1 MKYIFKFIV
10 PLFLVASCSSDD
22 STDNDSNEFC
32 VGDII
37 LTSQTEINE
46 FGEFGCNY
54 VDGNFSIYGESLTD
68 PITDLSPLSN
78 LKEVTKNFSISS
90 VLGNVS
96 IVDGFQNLEKVGLD
110 FVYGG
115 GYDGDV
121 KNLIEISGFNA
132 LQSVGQDFMITQTGP
147 LKIITGFNSLE
158 IIDGD
163 FDFWW
168 NDSLE
173 ELAGFQNLKQVEGS
187 FKIYQ
192 NEGSFKI
199 NSFSN
204 LESVGEE
211 FFIDLNTG
219 ISSISGFNKLNFVG
233 RIFEISRN
241 DSLINVS
248 GFLNIENLW
257 NIHIHNNEVLEEIG
271 GFNNLTSTTYEF
283 VLERN
288 FNLHTVTAFQNVN
301 NVEYVSINSTSLENV
316 SFLDNLKFINDGGV
330 GIYRNDNLL
339 NVDGLSS
346 LESISGNLLLN
357 MNSQLTDF
365 CGLENI
371 LQNGFSGDL
380 IINDNAYN
388 PTNQDFQQ
396 GNCSL

>member
-46 FGEFGCNY
+46 FGESGCNY

-204 LESVGEE
+204 LESV
-211 FFIDLNTG
+211 
-219 ISSISGFNKLNFVG
+219 
-233 RIFEISRN
+233 
-241 DSLINVS
+241 
-248 GFLNIENLW
+248 
-257 NIHIHNNEVLEEIG
+257 
-271 GFNNLTSTTYEF
+271 
-283 VLERN
+283 
-288 FNLHTVTAFQNVN
+288 
-301 NVEYVSINSTSLENV
+301 
-316 SFLDNLKFINDGGV
+316 
-330 GIYRNDNLL
+330 
-339 NVDGLSS
+339 
-346 LESISGNLLLN
+346 
-357 MNSQLTDF
+357 
-365 CGLENI
+365 
-371 LQNGFSGDL
+371 
-380 IINDNAYN
+380 
-388 PTNQDFQQ
+388 
-396 GNCSL
+396 